1 MAQYSTRVEADTY
14 FGERLHSTLWDASSV
29 SDRNVALIQASR
41 IIDDLDYK
49 GLKNAAYLVWLPL
62 KDQALTDANKLAIN
76 VAGATQVLEF
86 PRGVDTV
93 IPDDIKEAC
102 NEIAFALLDGRDPDA
117 DTEGLS
123 QISQGFSSVRST
135 YTRAFIPEHLVNG
148 VPSATAWRRLKKYVK
163 DKAGVRVSRVS

>member
-1 MAQYSTRVEADTY
+1 MAQYSTRAEADTY
-14 FGERLHSTLWDASSV
+14 FNERLHSDSWAASTV

-49 GLKNAAYLVWLPL
+49 GLKNTAYLVWFPL
-62 KDQALTDANKLAIN
+62 RLQALTDANKLAIN
-76 VAGATQVLEF
+76 VAGATQALEF
-86 PRGVDTV
+86 PRGSDTV

-102 NEIAFALLDGRDPDA
+102 NEIAFVLLDGRDPDA
-117 DTEGLS
+117 DIEGLS
-123 QISQGFSSVRST
+123 QVSQGFSSVRTT

-148 VPSATAWRRLKKYVK
+148 IPSATAWRRLKRYVK